1 MWLYR
6 KESKHLWIV
15 MCVDPEIAS
24 AINVTDIQQTRVTVS
39 WSNGQ
44 TQDVN
49 STSVYYRAT
58 EAAWIPVSPTSQTTT
73 TRTVSGLE
81 PGTEYQFYVEI
92 TSYGRNSTSNTATIT
107 TGKIRLALD
116 MKFRIHFHIHINK
129 FYVDIIRGYIHI
141 SRCLLSHV
149 YMH

>member
-1 MWLYR
+1 
-6 KESKHLWIV
+6 V
-15 MCVDPEIAS
+15 MCVDPEIVS
-24 AINVTDIQQTRVTVS
+24 AINVTDITQTSVRVS

-44 TQDVN
+44 TQVVN

-58 EAAWIPVSPTSQTTT
+58 GASWTQVSHSSPSTT
-73 TRTVSGLE
+73 TRTVPGLE

-116 MKFRIHFHIHINK
+116 MKFCIHFHIHINR
-129 FYVDIIRGYIHI
+129 FYVDIIRGYIQI
-141 SRCLLSHV
+141 SRCLLSPV
-149 YMH
+149 YVH